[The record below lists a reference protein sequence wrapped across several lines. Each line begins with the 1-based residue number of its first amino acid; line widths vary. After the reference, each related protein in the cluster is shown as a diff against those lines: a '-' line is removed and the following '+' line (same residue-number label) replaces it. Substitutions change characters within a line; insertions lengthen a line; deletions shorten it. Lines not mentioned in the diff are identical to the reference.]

1 MSQGGSG
8 TVTTITGQ
16 VEIKSATQ
24 KELLVSILEQ
34 ITLSNKLLLLLLKET
49 SYLYKNETLQDIND
63 LET

>member
-16 VEIKSATQ
+16 VEIKSVTQ
-24 KELLVSILEQ
+24 KQLLISILEQ
-34 ITLSNKLLLLLLKET
+34 MTLSNKLLLLLLKET